1 MKYANL
7 NKCNATMAKYE
18 NLSWGERSLVKNI
31 ITDLSEKYKIDFN
44 EALLYL
50 MGLKTRQ
57 KKKGKRRITK
67 KKKSKPDPVIVSD
80 TDSERQLAVDYK
92 EDVEIID
99 TKVEE
104 FIFKKKKMFKK
115 DKMFLVDG
123 LLNRKSVDGL
133 GATHYID
140 GHDDPEFADPKFWRH
155 CILVKKGK
163 FHCKG
168 IPEPESIKYFG

>member
-1 MKYANL
+1 
-7 NKCNATMAKYE
+7 MAKYE

-104 FIFKKKKMFKK
+104 FIFKKKKYLRDADDIIYDCK
-115 DKMFLVDG
+115 
-123 LLNRKSVDGL
+123 
-133 GATHYID
+133 THEEI
-140 GHDDPEFADPKFWRH
+140 
-155 CILVKKGK
+155 GK
-163 FHCKG
+163 FNGTC
-168 IPEPESIKYFG
+168 IETIELEEEDFD